1 MLYQEQRQGEWEEG
15 IFKNTIGEHFAELV
29 NNIKLQIKEAP

>member
-1 MLYQEQRQGEWEEG
+1 MLYQEKRWEKG
-15 IFKNTIGEHFAELV
+15 IFKNTIGEHFAELM